1 MAKGDKLRKKIWEK
15 RKSRSFERTTG
26 TRGKPYERILIVC
39 EGEKTE
45 PNYFRQFRVT
55 SADVQV
61 VGKGYNTLSLVEEAI
76 RLKQKARLEEEPFD
90 QVWCVFDVD
99 SFPAHNVNGAWQK
112 ARKNKI
118 RTALSNE
125 AFELWFL
132 LHFDYITAAHSR
144 DRYQDMLSQR
154 LGKKYEKNSM
164 ETYRDLFPM
173 QAQAIENARKLMS
186 QYDPRNPSQDKPCTE
201 VHELVIELNR
211 QK

>member
-1 MAKGDKLRKKIWEK
+1 MAKGDKARKQSWLK
-15 RKSRSFERTTG
+15 RKSKSFRRTIG
-26 TRGKPYERILIVC
+26 ARGQPYQRILIVC

-45 PNYFRQFRVT
+45 PNYFRQFMAT

-76 RLKQKARLEEEPFD
+76 RLKQKARGDEEPFD

-99 SFPAHNVNGAWQK
+99 SFPAHNVNGAWHK

-125 AFELWFL
+125 AFEL
-132 LHFDYITAAHSR
+132 
-144 DRYQDMLSQR
+144 MLSKR
-154 LGKKYEKNSM
+154 LGGKYEKNSR

-173 QAQAIENARKLMS
+173 QDQAIENARKLIK
-186 QYDPRNPSQDKPCTE
+186 QYNPRNPAQDKPCTE
-201 VHELVIELNR
+201 VHELVLELNR

>member
-1 MAKGDKLRKKIWEK
+1 MAKGDKLRKQIWQK
-15 RKSRSFERTTG
+15 RNSKSFKREIG
-26 TRGKPYERILIVC
+26 TRGKPYQRILIVC

-55 SADVQV
+55 SADIEV
-61 VGKGYNTLSLVEEAI
+61 VGKGYNTLSLVQEAI
-76 RLKQKARLEEEPFD
+76 RLKRKARRDDEPFD

-99 SFPAHNVNGAWQK
+99 SFPPENVNGAWQMAK
-112 ARKNKI
+112 KNSV

-144 DRYQDMLSQR
+144 DLYQEMLSQR
-154 LGKKYEKNSM
+154 LGKKYKKNSTQ
-164 ETYRDLFPM
+164 TYRDLYPM
-173 QAQAIENARKLMS
+173 QARAIENAEKLIA
-186 QYDPRNPSQDKPCTE
+186 QYHPRRPFHDKPCTE
-201 VHELVIELNR
+201 VHQLVMELNR

>member
-1 MAKGDKLRKKIWEK
+1 MAKGEKARKQSWLK
-15 RKSRSFERTTG
+15 RKSKSFRRTIG
-26 TRGKPYERILIVC
+26 ARGQPYQRILIVC

-45 PNYFRQFRVT
+45 PNYFRQFMAT

-76 RLKQKARLEEEPFD
+76 RLKQKARGDEEPFD

-99 SFPAHNVNGAWQK
+99 SFPAHNVNGAWHK

-144 DRYQDMLSQR
+144 DRYQEMLSKR
-154 LGKKYEKNSM
+154 LGGKYEKNSR

-173 QAQAIENARKLMS
+173 QDQAIENARKLIK
-186 QYDPRNPSQDKPCTE
+186 QYNPRNPAQDKPCTE
-201 VHELVIELNR
+201 VHELVLELNR